1 MDTFKGTTIVAVT
14 RNGKTAIA
22 GDGQVTFGEHV
33 VMKGNAVKVRR
44 IFNDRVVIGFAG
56 TVSDAFALT
65 ARFEELLQKF
75 SGNLMRSEVELALG
89 FRDDKYNR
97 KLEAMMIVADEHKVL
112 MISGTGEVIEPEYGV
127 IAIGSGGNYAYSAGR
142 ALLDNTDL
150 SAKEIAIKAIE
161 IAGDICVYTNHHITC
176 EEV

>member
-1 MDTFKGTTIVAVT
+1 METFKGTTIIAVT
-14 RNGKTAIA
+14 KNGKTAIA
-22 GDGQVTFGEHV
+22 GDGQVTMGEHV
-33 VMKGNAVKVRR
+33 IMKGNAVKVRR
-44 IFNDRVVIGFAG
+44 IFNDKVVVGFAG

-75 SGNLMRSEVELALG
+75 SGNLMRSAVELALG
-89 FRDDKYNR
+89 FRDDKFSR
-97 KLEAMMIVADEHKVL
+97 KLEAMMLVADENKVL

-150 SAKEIAIKAIE
+150 SAREIALKALE

>member
-22 GDGQVTFGEHV
+22 GDGQVPMGEHV

-44 IFNDRVVIGFAG
+44 IFNDKVVVGFAG

-75 SGNLMRSEVELALG
+75 SGNLMRSAVELALG

-97 KLEAMMIVADEHKVL
+97 KLEAMMLVADEHGVL

-127 IAIGSGGNYAYSAGR
+127 CAIGSGGNYAYSAGR
-142 ALLDNTDL
+142 ALLANTDL
-150 SAKEIAIKAIE
+150 SAREIAIKSIE

>member
-1 MDTFKGTTIVAVT
+1 MDTFKGTTLVAVT

-75 SGNLMRSEVELALG
+75 SGNLMRSAVELALG